1 MEQKITKI
9 DITWRALFKIFA
21 FLIFAVSLFL
31 FKQII
36 LWIFLALVIS
46 FLFNPI
52 IDAIER
58 KKVSRAVAALIVYG
72 VFIAVVI
79 WTIVSIFPPLISE
92 ITNLSSNFSFYF
104 DRFNVFLESNGFMI
118 SDFKNIIDLFK
129 EQLFSIAE
137 NAIAFAGS
145 IMGQL
150 FAFVTIFTLAI
161 FLSVEKDFPVNFA
174 KIFTIKEETEKRV
187 LSSFE
192 ESKRQVVG
200 YFNAKIVASIFVVI
214 ATLIFLSIIHVKY
227 ALSLSL
233 ISGICNIIPIIGPI
247 ISCVLIM
254 FFAVFDSWV
263 KALIVLIF
271 CIIIQQIESNLLV
284 PILTKKIIGIPT
296 VLVLVSVLIGAKLG
310 GVFGAIFIIPI
321 AGIIYEFIQQYFKDK
336 KEKVRKVIE

>member
-1 MEQKITKI
+1 MEQKIIKI

-46 FLFNPI
+46 FLFNPT

-72 VFIAVVI
+72 VFIALVI

-104 DRFNVFLESNGFMI
+104 DRFNVFLESNGLMI

-129 EQLFSIAE
+129 EQLFNIAE

-145 IMGQL
+145 VMGQL
-150 FAFVTIFTLAI
+150 FAFMTIFTLAI
-161 FLSVEKDFPVNFA
+161 FLSIEKDFPVNFA

-214 ATLIFLSIIHVKY
+214 GTLIFLSIIHVKY

-271 CIIIQQIESNLLV
+271 CIIIQQIESNVLMPV
-284 PILTKKIIGIPT
+284 LTNKINGLP
-296 VLVLVSVLIGAKLG
+296 VSLVLISVLIGGALWG
-310 GVFGAIFIIPI
+310 IMGAILAIPV
-321 AGIIYEFIQQYFKDK
+321 AGILFEGLRDYLKSKGE
-336 KEKVRKVIE
+336 